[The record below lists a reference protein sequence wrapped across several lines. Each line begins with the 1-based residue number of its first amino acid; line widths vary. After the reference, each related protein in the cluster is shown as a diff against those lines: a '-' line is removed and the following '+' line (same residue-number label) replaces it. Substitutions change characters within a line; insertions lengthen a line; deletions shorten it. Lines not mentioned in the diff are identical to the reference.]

1 MACRDTR
8 VYEVSVKSNQC
19 KEILRVVHETVEGI
33 LKDRKVRGVCRLSWL
48 RPRAAAAFTSPAV
61 AMKTDRNV
69 RLITFGG
76 MRASPSLP
84 PSFSRALS
92 QDASLSEV
100 EILNLINQ
108 LKQSQGTSQ
117 LNTLKARL
125 KDKFVTS
132 GNVHDIVYTFT
143 DQFDK
148 MDALLFLQSHLMD
161 QNKFPKVLQDVLE
174 SEEDRQNVWHRIYSG
189 LN

>member
-1 MACRDTR
+1 M
-8 VYEVSVKSNQC
+8 
-19 KEILRVVHETVEGI
+19 
-33 LKDRKVRGVCRLSWL
+33 
-48 RPRAAAAFTSPAV
+48 
-61 AMKTDRNV
+61 
-69 RLITFGG
+69 
-76 MRASPSLP
+76 
-84 PSFSRALS
+84 RALS